1 MRYLRIFLLQFQE
14 VIEDKS
20 RIIVWFLL
28 ATIAPLI
35 LILFWRGA
43 TQINGWTSAEI
54 ASYYL
59 FAIVVY
65 AGAMCHQ
72 EEHIATIDIQE
83 GGLTAYLLKPFSY
96 IRLIF
101 FNEISYRL
109 LQGTLGLIFLGCLV
123 FVSPKLFAFTQSINI
138 FLLSCLIVIF
148 AFMLAFVFK
157 MVVGLLGF
165 WMTETRG
172 AFEAVNVLIVIFSGT
187 LMPLSF
193 LPHWLESIA
202 YTMPFAYMIYFPVV
216 ALEGKLNIGQFWQV
230 LMMQFIWMSV
240 MYLLYRVLW
249 KYGIRKY
256 TAVGQ

>member
-1 MRYLRIFLLQFQE
+1 MRYLRFFLLQFQE

-43 TQINGWTSAEI
+43 SLSNGWTSAEI
-54 ASYYL
+54 TSYYL
-59 FAIVVY
+59 FAIVIY

-72 EEHIATIDIQE
+72 EEHVATIDIQE

-109 LQGTLGLIFLGCLV
+109 IQGSVGLILLGLLIL
-123 FVSPKLFAFTQSINI
+123 LFPQLFTFTKEIDI
-138 FLLSCLIVIF
+138 FLLSCL
-148 AFMLAFVFK
+148 MLILSFSLTFVFK

-187 LMPLSF
+187 LMPLAF
-193 LPHWLESIA
+193 LPEWLEKIA
-202 YTMPFAYMIYFPVV
+202 YLLPFAYMLYFPVI
-216 ALEGKLNIGQFWQV
+216 AFEGKLSIDQFGPV
-230 LMMQFIWMSV
+230 LISQLIWIV
-240 MYLLYRVLW
+240 IMYLLYRILW
-249 KYGIRKY
+249 KYGIKKY